1 VTRHGLRTPL
11 SSTDQR
17 NEWRCEHDQLLV
29 QHYADDDDALRLTHS
44 DEPLP
49 DHVPANLLTRRKL
62 LHGRQKLRGAHARAH
77 PCTLI
82 RRRIIHQRSMSRS
95 NSRVLI
101 SQGTVTWAS

>member
-1 VTRHGLRTPL
+1 MCRVTRHGLRTPL

-29 QHYADDDDALRLTHS
+29 QHYADANDALRLTHS

-62 LHGRQKLRGAHARAH
+62 LHGRQKLRGAHPPRALV
-77 PCTLI
+77 P
-82 RRRIIHQRSMSRS
+82 
-95 NSRVLI
+95 NSIPNSSVPAEEGI
-101 SQGTVTWAS
+101 